1 MNVAIAVHNFDHAEG
16 TGGYAVELA
25 TRFAVEHEVTIYARH
40 VNAPVPQGARV
51 VRVPARGGSA
61 YATILTFPRALKHV
75 MESHDVVH
83 AQGWV
88 ANAADV
94 VTAHIVMQAWREAVR
109 GNGVTPPWGERLFG
123 GWVQSQERK
132 LIAEKARAVIA
143 PSEQA
148 RDDIARCYGRDRHVF
163 VVRHAFP
170 APRNLPPRDKAF
182 TQLGIPDDAFCA
194 LYVGDA
200 RKGLHRAMHAVAKTA
215 NHRLLI
221 ASHSPPS
228 AYLGEASRLG
238 LANRMHWLGPLRDL
252 DAVYA
257 AADVLLHPTVYDTFG
272 MVVAEAMAFGT
283 PVIVSRNAG
292 IAELIEDGRSG
303 ILVDADSPE
312 EISVHLDQ
320 MAHDGQRL
328 AAMAAAAQEVAGKRD
343 WDVVARETLAV
354 YEQALH

>member
-25 TRFAVEHEVTIYARH
+25 TRFAEEHEVTIYARH
-40 VNAPVPQGARV
+40 VNAPVPPGARV
-51 VRVPARGGSA
+51 VRVPARSGSA
-61 YATILTFPRALKHV
+61 YATILTFPRALKRV
-75 MESHDVVH
+75 MESHDLVH

-88 ANAADV
+88 AGAADV
-94 VTAHIVMQAWREAVR
+94 VTAHIVMQAWREAARR
-109 GNGVTPPWGERLFG
+109 GAITPPWGERVFG
-123 GWVQSQERK
+123 GWVQDQERK
-132 LIAEKARAVIA
+132 LIAERARAVIA

-148 RDDIARCYGRDRHVF
+148 RDDIARCYGRDRDVF

-170 APRNLPPRDKAF
+170 TPRNLPPRDVAF
-182 TQLGIPDDAFCA
+182 TQLRIPDEAFCA

-200 RKGLHRAMHAVAKTA
+200 RKGLHRAMHAVARTS

-221 ASHSPPS
+221 VSHSPPA
-228 AYLGEASRLG
+228 AYLSEARRLG

-252 DAVYA
+252 DIVYA

-272 MVVAEAMAFGT
+272 LVVAEAMAFGT

-303 ILVDADSPE
+303 VLVESNSPE
-312 EISVHLDQ
+312 EISGHLDQ
-320 MAHDGQRL
+320 MAHDAQRL
-328 AAMAAAAQEVAGKRD
+328 AAMAAAAQEVAGKRG

-354 YEQALH
+354 YQLARQ